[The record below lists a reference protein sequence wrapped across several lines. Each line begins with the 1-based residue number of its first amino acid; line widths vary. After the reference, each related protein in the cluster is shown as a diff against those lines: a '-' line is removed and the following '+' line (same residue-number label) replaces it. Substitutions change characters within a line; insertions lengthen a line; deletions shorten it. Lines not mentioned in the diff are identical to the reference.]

1 MARCAAGH
9 TRALLRRTGGADE
22 LVDRRDDRVV
32 RRLVEVWD
40 GHALRRLRTFANAS
54 ACAAT
59 CDPRG
64 RRARAYRPQ
73 HAMRSGYE
81 QPVRPTREHVA
92 DITPAMHSADA
103 TAASAWAL
111 VRSAGARGLCTAAM
125 RCLTATEG
133 PVHEPSTSP
142 NAAMV
147 GIELQLS
154 EVLIDTVANG
164 YKVER
169 AEE

>member
-81 QPVRPTREHVA
+81 QLVRPPREHVA

-103 TAASAWAL
+103 TACSVGMGTRAL
-111 VRSAGARGLCTAAM
+111 RRCSRALHRGDA

-147 GIELQLS
+147 GFELH
-154 EVLIDTVANG
+154 
-164 YKVER
+164 
-169 AEE
+169 